1 VRPQVGV
8 LITAVLAGAAIV
20 RAQQPTQPVFRSG
33 VDVVTVDVS
42 VVDKDGHPIK
52 GLRPENFTVTL
63 NGKPRP
69 VRALDYV
76 EAGAPGAPASPRAP
90 EPAGSSSPARTGR
103 VIVILFDDLSYKPGP
118 GRGLVESALRL
129 LPTFAADDLVGVTTT
144 SGLGPTVNPT
154 RDHATV
160 EAALRDKRLVGRYDD
175 SAAPFFIGMDEALE
189 IERGVP
195 ADTLEQVVTRECSI
209 VFPSP
214 GQPPRPEREFCPH
227 LVEAA
232 ARRLAQTTVTRTE
245 MQLAAYES
253 LISALKPAPAPRVIV
268 ALTNGMATSAARGEL
283 QQQLEPVSRA
293 ASDAGVQFYALTETA
308 EGADGGDLTVE
319 RAQARRVEGRFLS
332 DGIQTVASAAGGQT
346 FLVTGTADRF
356 FRRIYDETAGFY
368 RLAIDAPNP
377 RAPARYLK
385 AKVTVNAAGATVRA
399 HADAVAR
406 AVAETADAPL
416 AGSSIEDR
424 LQATLEQGGAV
435 FGVPISLTTALR
447 HDPDPAGQLQLA
459 VGVEVP
465 GTVPAPLTAMF
476 ALVDETGRILKEAHA
491 RVPRPSPGADYF
503 LAFPIPLEPGGYRL
517 RFAVGDAGGNVGAV
531 EHQIAGRLM
540 KTGAYSA
547 SELLMSWT
555 DASGAARLLALDTL
569 PDDAV
574 ACIVALELYPDD
586 PSASSADVTVQLAL
600 FPIGEQTPII
610 VRTLKPTRNGSTL
623 SVAAEIPARGLGA
636 GTYLVRAAVIQGG
649 EVKGGVTTSIRK
661 AAIVAK

>member
-1 VRPQVGV
+1 M
-8 LITAVLAGAAIV
+8 LAGGAIL
-20 RAQQPTQPVFRSG
+20 RAQQSAQPVFRAG
-33 VDVVTVDVS
+33 VDLVTVDVS
-42 VVDKDGHPIK
+42 VVDKDGHPIT

-69 VRALDYV
+69 VRAVDYV
-76 EAGAPGAPASPRAP
+76 EAGAPAATASAGAP
-90 EPAGSSSPARTGR
+90 ETAGSSSPPRTGR

-154 RDHATV
+154 RDHVAV
-160 EAALRDKRLVGRYDD
+160 EAALRDKTLVGRYDD
-175 SAAPFFIGMDEALE
+175 TAAPFYIGMDEALE

-195 ADTLEQVVTRECSI
+195 KQTLDDVVNRECPI
-209 VFPSP
+209 VMPAEATKREVC
-214 GQPPRPEREFCPH
+214 PR

-268 ALTNGMATSAARGEL
+268 ALTNGIAASAARGEL

-293 ASDAGVQFYALTETA
+293 ASEAGVQFYVLTETA
-308 EGADGGDLTVE
+308 EGADAGDLSLE
-319 RAQARRVEGRFLS
+319 RARARQVEARFLS
-332 DGIQTVASAAGGQT
+332 DGIQTVSSAAGGQT

-368 RLAIDAPNP
+368 RLGIDMPDP

-385 AKVTVNAAGATVRA
+385 AKVTVNAPGATVRA

-406 AVAETADAPL
+406 AVAEAADAPL
-416 AGSSIEDR
+416 AGTSIEDR
-424 LQATLEQGGAV
+424 LQSALEQGGAV

-447 HDPDPAGQLQLA
+447 RDPDPAGQLQLA
-459 VGVEVP
+459 VGVQVP

-476 ALVDETGRILKEAHA
+476 ALVDETGKIVKEAHA
-491 RVPRPSPGADYF
+491 RVPRPAPGADYF

-517 RFAVGDAGGNVGAV
+517 RFAVGDATGNVGAV
-531 EHQIAGRLM
+531 EHQVAGRLT

-547 SELLMSWT
+547 SELLTSWT

-569 PDDAV
+569 PDEAV
-574 ACIVALELYPDD
+574 SCVIALELYPDD
-586 PSASSADVTVQLAL
+586 PSVSGADVTVQLAL

-623 SVAAEIPARGLGA
+623 SAAADIPARALGA
-636 GTYLVRAAVIQGG
+636 GTYLVRATVMQGG
-649 EVKGGVTTSIRK
+649 EAKGSVDTSVRK
-661 AAIVAK
+661 AAILVR